1 MKKRIKAVIAG
12 TAIAGIMATAAFG
25 LAGHA
30 GARPVTTSVM
40 AGFSRSSHDEGK
52 AGGPGVDAVTS
63 VLGMTADELHMEL
76 HSGKSLATI
85 AESKGVA
92 VQKVIDAIVTE
103 VKAHVADEVASGELT
118 QAEADAKLADVTAK
132 VTEMVNSTRPM
143 RGEGGPRGERGGPGV
158 DAVTSV
164 LGMTADELH
173 MELHSGKSLATIAE
187 SKGVAVQKVIDAIV
201 TEVKAH
207 VADEVASGEL
217 TQAEADAK
225 LADVTAKV
233 TEMVNSTRPMRGE
246 GGPRG
251 GHDRHGRGD
260 HHGNNL
266 PTAAVTETNA

>member
-52 AGGPGVDAVTS
+52 AGGPGVDAV
-63 VLGMTADELHMEL
+63 A
-76 HSGKSLATI
+76 
-85 AESKGVA
+85 
-92 VQKVIDAIVTE
+92 
-103 VKAHVADEVASGELT
+103 
-118 QAEADAKLADVTAK
+118 
-132 VTEMVNSTRPM
+132 
-143 RGEGGPRGERGGPGV
+143 
-158 DAVTSV
+158 SV

-266 PTAAVTETNA
+266 PTAAVTETND